1 VRFEV
6 LGALRGVGRSP
17 ADTMRAIAVFAFLSL
32 VACGDSTG
40 PENRWLHDEYLMVS
54 LGPEDVPAS
63 INSSLTLVSG
73 ELLCPPA
80 ESGQPAQEEYL
91 FVYESSSTQG
101 QLNVRFE
108 PVCELEGTNRIRY
121 TYPETGESIVGTVW
135 KGEQGQVLQTKPLP
149 SREAYLWALG
159 SKLLVSMSVGSRNLS
174 TIVRHSSEVIR
185 EQSPVLKGWQL
196 ED

>member
-1 VRFEV
+1 
-6 LGALRGVGRSP
+6 
-17 ADTMRAIAVFAFLSL
+17 MRAIAVFAFLSL

-73 ELLCPPA
+73 EVLGPAA
-80 ESGQPAQEEYL
+80 ESGQPAQEECL

-149 SREAYLWALG
+149 SRDAYLSAPGAMRWQIE
-159 SKLLVSMSVGSRNLS
+159 VNRNLS

-185 EQSPVLKGWQL
+185 EQSPVLKGWQS